1 MCPDETL
8 KQWNVL
14 LTIENYRYFCHKIYC
29 SWQHTSRKEN
39 RGRRRQKKLFQTS
52 VNFFRYLVILTW
64 TRARKKGSFHFLWLV
79 MIEKKGN
86 MCSLGYHN
94 IPGTIYQSS
103 FTQKRHRGRRLTTRT
118 SSPRLFWRG
127 FLIYGTVHSC
137 RGWSLKFFQV
147 WQPFFPEPPPQFFM
161 RYFLLHFYYQIF
173 LAKFCNTQKR
183 FIIICELV
191 WRTI

>member
-137 RGWSLKFFQV
+137 SFFV
-147 WQPFFPEPPPQFFM
+147 NVTVSKSIKNFEM
-161 RYFLLHFYYQIF
+161 KNGSSYKSNSYSKSYKSDLNKTKIF
-173 LAKFCNTQKR
+173 GNHSKK
-183 FIIICELV
+183 
-191 WRTI
+191 